1 MMKALSKIK
10 NFFSKKHPKTQFIY
24 AVTAGAY
31 LGELLVY
38 IEELDSSYN
47 FLTLPNMTLRQIPTD
62 KFNMGLDHSIV
73 EAVEKLPTYVYKT
86 CVIQYKK
93 NKSSNGNK

>member
-1 MMKALSKIK
+1 MMKALNKVK

-38 IEELDSSYN
+38 IEESDSSYN
-47 FLTLPNMTLRQIPTD
+47 FLTLPDMTARQIPTD
-62 KFNMGLDHSIV
+62 KFDMGLENSIV
-73 EAVEKLPTYVYKT
+73 EAVEKLPTFVYKT
-86 CVIQYKK
+86 CITQYKK
-93 NKSSNGNK
+93 NKGGTNNK